1 MQRWSKSGTISAM
14 FTYLNP
20 EIRRRLIEQEKL
32 VRVNSDGQI
41 IDVSSPEHPGELA
54 VNVMGP
60 IPMPMSLP
68 GVEITVQWYAAV
80 RSTELQGVESL
91 ASDLMARGGQHL
103 FAHLVSPP
111 GSEQRTCCWRTKR
124 KSIGAGAQ

>member
-1 MQRWSKSGTISAM
+1 M

-20 EIRRRLIEQEKL
+20 EIRQRLIEQEKL
-32 VRVNSDGQI
+32 VRVNSEGQI

-68 GVEITVQWYAAV
+68 GVK
-80 RSTELQGVESL
+80 
-91 ASDLMARGGQHL
+91 
-103 FAHLVSPP
+103 SPCSGMP
-111 GSEQRTCCWRTKR
+111 RCVVLSSK
-124 KSIGAGAQ
+124 A